1 MNENNMRGAP
11 FAFWCC
17 VLFFI
22 NIQFPVVPMHHLF
35 LWSPLCCIFMIVYFQ
50 KGAVIVPVKGRD
62 GNITYVKEEEE
73 EDVFKQVVWF
83 LLLYGIIAITF
94 SASFGLQ
101 YIFGLK
107 RLILPS

>member
-1 MNENNMRGAP
+1 
-11 FAFWCC
+11 
-17 VLFFI
+17 
-22 NIQFPVVPMHHLF
+22 
-35 LWSPLCCIFMIVYFQ
+35 MIVYFQ
-50 KGAVIVPVKGRD
+50 KEATIVPVRGVD
-62 GNITYVKEEEE
+62 GSVKYVKQEEE
-73 EDVFKQVVWF
+73 EDSFKQVVWF